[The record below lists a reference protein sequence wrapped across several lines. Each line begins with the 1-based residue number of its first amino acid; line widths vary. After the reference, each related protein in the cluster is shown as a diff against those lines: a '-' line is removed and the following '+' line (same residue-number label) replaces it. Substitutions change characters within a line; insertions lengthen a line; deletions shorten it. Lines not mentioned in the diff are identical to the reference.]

1 MMRHYIHS
9 FRIFQPQPSRGK
21 KRRILTISKPHTAGN
36 TSSREDNTALNRSN
50 KIQHRDYKLTSCSP
64 WFLLIPGPI
73 LRSDFLQSMGAILRS
88 HFLQF
93 LVPADS
99 GSYPQ
104 IRLSAVP
111 GSYWFRVLSSDQ
123 TFCSPWFLLIPGP
136 ILRSHFLQ
144 FMVPADSGSYP
155 QIRLSAVPGSCW
167 FHALSAVHDQTFCSP
182 WFLLVPGPIL
192 RSDPRSLWIC
202 RFRVPKQS
210 QCLQLLTPAG
220 SGSSLH
226 NKSQQHSDPMGAAI
240 TAVDDI
246 HTSILITPPHMRKMQ
261 GSQAGHNIFRPG
273 LQFGQILK
281 TGGVKSN
288 GSTKKHAPTTL
299 LPLFPATNA
308 DIPPK
313 EIKAFYPLQET
324 QDPCLSKSPRLHPST
339 SCKKRKFPVKDE
351 YHQILMGQSISSKEL
366 LGLRTMHP
374 ADECR
379 SSLKHQQVHLRR
391 TLRHWEK
398 PTWTGKQILS
408 STKIQDQGL
417 ESYKIT
423 FEQVQML
430 EVLFKTP
437 VYHLEKRLSSRFYH
451 GPGLRRNQKKG
462 SSVLSTISMLRWN
475 DSGWPNYT
483 CYLPTSPM
491 KSKDKGQ
498 TIGRP
503 WSPYTRMKL
512 RLRSSGS
519 DLCFYP

>member
-1 MMRHYIHS
+1 MLRDDGDRRKRHYIHS

-50 KIQHRDYKLTSCSP
+50 KIQHRDYKLVPAGS
-64 WFLLIPGPI
+64 G
-73 LRSDFLQSMGAILRS
+73 S

-104 IRLSAVP
+104 IRLSVVP
-111 GSYWFRVLSSDQ
+111 GSCWFRVLSPDQ

-155 QIRLSAVPGSCW
+155 QIRLSAVP
-167 FHALSAVHDQTFCSP
+167 DQTFCSP

-281 TGGVKSN
+281 TGGVKRRISRN
-288 GSTKKHAPTTL
+288 TAG
-299 LPLFPATNA
+299 
-308 DIPPK
+308 
-313 EIKAFYPLQET
+313 
-324 QDPCLSKSPRLHPST
+324 
-339 SCKKRKFPVKDE
+339 
-351 YHQILMGQSISSKEL
+351 ILGN
-366 LGLRTMHP
+366 H
-374 ADECR
+374 
-379 SSLKHQQVHLRR
+379 
-391 TLRHWEK
+391 
-398 PTWTGKQILS
+398 
-408 STKIQDQGL
+408 
-417 ESYKIT
+417 
-423 FEQVQML
+423 
-430 EVLFKTP
+430 
-437 VYHLEKRLSSRFYH
+437 
-451 GPGLRRNQKKG
+451 
-462 SSVLSTISMLRWN
+462 
-475 DSGWPNYT
+475 
-483 CYLPTSPM
+483 
-491 KSKDKGQ
+491 
-498 TIGRP
+498 
-503 WSPYTRMKL
+503 
-512 RLRSSGS
+512 
-519 DLCFYP
+519 